1 MRENRILAK
10 IRQDKLAIATYAGF
24 ADPALVEIIGL
35 AGFDGAFIDCEHTA
49 FDYKLVEEMARAADL
64 MGITAIVRPPD
75 NNPKTI
81 LRYLDMGVQ
90 AIYVPHI
97 KNREDAMATVK
108 AVRYAPLGERGVPGP
123 VRASR
128 YGTVPMAEHQAT
140 SNSEIM
146 VAVTI
151 EDEEA
156 LNDLEGIASVDGVD
170 VVSVG
175 PSDLMQALGI
185 SDSSDPRLAS
195 AVEKIST
202 TLRKVGKAKMSFS
215 LNHPTFPLNA
225 VELYEMGVRYAN
237 CQPSDFP
244 RLISS
249 YQQQIQ
255 EIQAQFDCA
264 GIRY

>member
-1 MRENRILAK
+1 MRENRMLAK

-90 AIYVPHI
+90 AIYAPHV
-97 KNREDAMATVK
+97 KNKEEAMAVVEASK
-108 AVRYAPLGERGVPGP
+108 YAPLGKRGVAGP
-123 VRASR
+123 IRASR
-128 YGTVPMAEHQAT
+128 YGTVPTAEYQAA
-140 SNSEIM
+140 SNSEVM
-146 VAVTI
+146 VAVMI

-156 LNDLEGIASVDGVD
+156 FNDIEGIASVDGVD
-170 VVSVG
+170 LVAVG
-175 PSDLMQALGI
+175 PSDLKQGLGI
-185 SDSSDPRLAS
+185 TDSADPRLAS
-195 AVEKIST
+195 AIEKIAT
-202 TLRKVGKAKMSFS
+202 TLQKVGKAKMAFP
-215 LNHPTFPLNA
+215 LNHPTFPRDA
-225 VELYEMGVRYAN
+225 AQLYKMGARYIN
-237 CQPSDFP
+237 CGPSEIA

-249 YQQQIQ
+249 YEQQVQ
-255 EIQAQFDCA
+255 EIQAQLS
-264 GIRY
+264 